1 MPSSQLEKPFLQPV
15 NVLELRETSI
25 TSDPKELLRWPL
37 LLSVVCAQLVS
48 GSLSVSRGSS
58 LVLLEK
64 VLLSFASEIT
74 SDL

>member
-37 LLSVVCAQLVS
+37 LLSVVCVQLVS